1 MSISFAIYR
10 EVSTSLRAMEADTVH
25 VWAANFVEVVAL
37 QTGGLEKA
45 SWFID
50 IIGKKIEREE
60 SRRKQW

>member
-1 MSISFAIYR
+1 M
-10 EVSTSLRAMEADTVH
+10 RAMEADTVH